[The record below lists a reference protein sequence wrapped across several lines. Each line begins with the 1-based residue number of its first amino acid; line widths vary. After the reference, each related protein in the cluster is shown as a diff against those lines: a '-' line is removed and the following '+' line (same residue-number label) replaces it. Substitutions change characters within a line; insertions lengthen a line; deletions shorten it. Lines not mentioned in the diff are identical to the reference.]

1 MEDFRDDNFNTQE
14 ENTNPTEANGKIS
27 GFDEA
32 SFVDNTEQGS
42 DSGFYSHTK
51 ENIIQDDITDKNP
64 DFDTSKE
71 EYSYTPNDSWKASQS
86 TTPPI
91 YNQPIKKEKKR
102 FSAWT
107 VVIAVCLAA
116 VIGIVGSVGVMLFM
130 NLDDKI
136 DEDDL
141 PSISQDDDKKLDD
154 NNSDNGTTDVPSIPN
169 TDSAVNTTAALGS
182 VAQAVAEKCSGS
194 VVGIRTTTSVSSFFG
209 GSSESTGEGSGVLYT
224 EQGHIIT
231 NYHVIK
237 DALLSSRSKI
247 EVFFDDCNTEPRD
260 AEVIGYNISTDL
272 AVLKI
277 QPNGRKP
284 LELGNS
290 DKISR
295 GQFVI
300 TIGAPG
306 GLEFM
311 GSVTYGIISGLNR
324 VVSSDSNIGLIQTDA
339 AINPG
344 NSGGALLD
352 SEGRLIG
359 INSSKIVSEDFE
371 GMGFAIPINKVVEVC
386 NNIIQNRDSGEAYTG
401 ITISEKYTAKILK
414 EYGYPSGAVVSSVAQ
429 GSPAE
434 ENGIRRGDIITE
446 FNGVKITEFNV
457 YYEALAKCKPGQTVE
472 MKIYRGGKNYR
483 TNIKIVSNMV
493 S

>member
-1 MEDFRDDNFNTQE
+1 MQDFNDNISKQS
-14 ENTNPTEANGKIS
+14 ENTNPVEASGQIS

-32 SFVDNTEQGS
+32 SFVGKE
-42 DSGFYSHTK
+42 DSSQTGYYNHTK
-51 ENIIQDDITDKNP
+51 EQIIQDDITNNSY
-64 DFDTSKE
+64 TNSYSSTQ
-71 EYSYTPNDSWKASQS
+71 EYSYTPSDNTYIPVSKQKTA
-86 TTPPI
+86 TYTVPA
-91 YNQPIKKEKKR
+91 KKEKKR
-102 FSAWT
+102 FGAW
-107 VVIAVCLAA
+107 IIILAACLAA
-116 VIGIVGSVGVMLFM
+116 VIGAVSSAGVMFLI
-130 NLDDKI
+130 NDGESGVSSI
-136 DEDDL
+136 DSNDL
-141 PSISQDDDKKLDD
+141 PSISKD
-154 NNSDNGTTDVPSIPN
+154 NKTDEGPLDVPSVPD

-182 VAQAVAEKCSGS
+182 VAQAVAQKCSGS

-224 EQGHIIT
+224 EHGHIIT
-231 NYHVIK
+231 NYHVISG
-237 DALLSSRSKI
+237 ALSSNRSKI
-247 EVFFDDCNTEPRD
+247 EVFFDNCNTEPFE
-260 AEVIGYNISTDL
+260 AEVVGYNISIDL

-277 QPNGRKP
+277 NSNGRKP

-290 DKISR
+290 DNLSR

-300 TIGAPG
+300 TMGAPG

-311 GSVTYGIISGLNR
+311 GSVTYGIISGLDR

-359 INSSKIVSEDFE
+359 INSSKIASVEFE

-386 NNIIQNRDSGEAYTG
+386 NNIIQNKDSGEAYTG

-414 EYGYPSGAVVSSVAQ
+414 DYGYPAGAVVSSVADN
-429 GSPAE
+429 SPADDV
-434 ENGIRRGDIITE
+434 GIKRGDIITE

-457 YYEALAKCKPGQTVE
+457 YYEALAKCKAGKTVE
-472 MKIYRGGKNYR
+472 MKIYRSGKYYR
-483 TNIKIVSNMV
+483 ANIKIVSNTV

>member
-1 MEDFRDDNFNTQE
+1 MQDFRE
-14 ENTNPTEANGKIS
+14 ENTNSTEPQGEIS

-32 SFVDNTEQGS
+32 SFVGNTEKDS
-42 DSGFYSHTK
+42 DSGYYNHTK
-51 ENIIQDDITDKNP
+51 EDIIQDDITNNTYENLHS
-64 DFDTSKE
+64 DTKTG
-71 EYSYTPNDSWKASQS
+71 EYSYTPNDSWSS
-86 TTPPI
+86 SSPPTPPI
-91 YNQPIKKEKKR
+91 YTPPKKKEKKKI
-102 FSAWT
+102 SVW
-107 VVIAVCLAA
+107 VVIVAVCLAA
-116 VIGIVGSVGVMLFM
+116 VIGAVSGVGAILVM
-130 NLDDKI
+130 NTKDKI

-141 PSISQDDDKKLDD
+141 PSISQNSDENADDTQDDDTQ
-154 NNSDNGTTDVPSIPN
+154 GDVPIVPDI
-169 TDSAVNTTAALGS
+169 DSAVNTTAALGS
-182 VAQAVAEKCSGS
+182 VAQSVAEKCSGS
-194 VVGIRTTTSVSSFFG
+194 VVGVRTTTSVSSFFG

-224 EQGHIIT
+224 KDGHIIT

-237 DALLSSRSKI
+237 EAVSSSRSKI
-247 EVFFDDCNTEPRD
+247 EVFFDNCNTEPYE

-277 QPNGRKP
+277 EVNNRQP

-290 DKISR
+290 DNLSR

-300 TIGAPG
+300 TMGAPG

-311 GSVTYGIISGLNR
+311 GSVTYGIISGLDR

-359 INSSKIVSEDFE
+359 INSSKIVSEEFE
-371 GMGFAIPINKVVEVC
+371 GMGFALPINKVVEVC
-386 NNIIQNRDSGEAYTG
+386 NNIILNKDSGEAYTG

-414 EYGYPSGAVVSSVAQ
+414 DYGYPTGAVVSSVAEA
-429 GSPAE
+429 SPAE
-434 ENGIRRGDIITE
+434 DIGIRRGDIITE
-446 FNGVKITEFNV
+446 FNGVKISEFNV
-457 YYEALAKCKPGQTVE
+457 YYETLAKCKPGQTVE
-472 MKIYRGGKNYR
+472 MKIYRNGKNYR
-483 TNIKIVSNMV
+483 ANIKIVSNMV